1 MTSSVINPNKLWEI
15 SERADEGGASTGGG
29 VQMAIITGSF
39 DTPHD
44 FCKGRAAAKDELE
57 KIAEGEGEEG
67 GEISADQEDNVFIAA
82 GKALRFS
89 NQWRVDGLRVPNE
102 IADYN
107 ENNQTPYEY
116 VQDGLSNLSRT
127 AISSMSSYERKV
139 ETWLLKQDQIADNFG
154 NITTVYLQDIIK
166 SWETWKKSP
175 SNDQKPERPQLWCDI
190 CGKTTDSVSKAVT
203 IKAIDIKWNPN
214 DNDIDPKEIYK
225 KPKSKKNPQY
235 TPYIRVLGHFLMTF
249 LHPEDNPTNLKAT
262 MVFDMNSAGLKHTLS
277 VLPQITNT
285 ICPSCFR

>member
-1 MTSSVINPNKLWEI
+1 
-15 SERADEGGASTGGG
+15 
-29 VQMAIITGSF
+29 MAITTGSL

-44 FCKGRAAAKDELE
+44 FCKGRAAAKDELKE
-57 KIAEGEGEEG
+57 IAEDPDDEEDG
-67 GEISADQEDNVFIAA
+67 DGISADQEDNVFIAA

-89 NQWRVDGLRVPNE
+89 GQWLTDNSVPDE

-107 ENNQTPYEY
+107 ENKQTPYEY

-175 SNDQKPERPQLWCDI
+175 SNDKNRKDHNYGVIFVENLLILYQRQLLSKLLILNGIQMITTSIQKRYIKNQ
-190 CGKTTDSVSKAVT
+190 KAKKSTVYT
-203 IKAIDIKWNPN
+203 I
-214 DNDIDPKEIYK
+214 Y
-225 KPKSKKNPQY
+225 
-235 TPYIRVLGHFLMTF
+235 
-249 LHPEDNPTNLKAT
+249 
-262 MVFDMNSAGLKHTLS
+262 
-277 VLPQITNT
+277 
-285 ICPSCFR
+285 SCFR